1 MKVITK
7 RNPLLAHQT
16 TQQLSTIF
24 DYVVYCRT
32 KLLYQNYSETHSVH
46 DVKNPWHRR
55 LVIKS
60 HS

>member
-46 DVKNPWHRR
+46 DVKNHGIDVW
-55 LVIKS
+55 
-60 HS
+60 